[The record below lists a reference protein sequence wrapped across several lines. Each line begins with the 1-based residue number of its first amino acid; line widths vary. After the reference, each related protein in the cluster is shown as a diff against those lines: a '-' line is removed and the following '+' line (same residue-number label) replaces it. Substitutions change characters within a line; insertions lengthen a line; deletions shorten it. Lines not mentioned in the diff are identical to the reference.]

1 MFASDWSHTIFT
13 LAAFSNNLKNTS
25 LVKKIFLPT
34 SFVCLLTIFF
44 FAFSSFKANSKKA
57 VYKAEVTTKE
67 NLSKNNAALTT
78 EAASNLLYDSL
89 HLADLGLSKDAMR
102 LAYKGHEELVERGV
116 LNNEDVLAVCDFSQ
130 SSDNKRLYIIDTKN
144 YRILFNTYVAHGK
157 NSGLNYAERF
167 SNTPESL
174 QSSLGF
180 YRTKSTYFGKHGLS
194 LKLEGLEKGFN
205 DNAEARAVVM
215 HGADYIG
222 DNRLGSA
229 YMGRSFGCPAVPQAQ
244 SEKIIN
250 MLKNGTCLFIYH
262 PTQKYL
268 NASRILNA

>member
-1 MFASDWSHTIFT
+1 M
-13 LAAFSNNLKNTS
+13 
-25 LVKKIFLPT
+25 KKIFLPT

-44 FAFSSFKANSKKA
+44 ALTSFKARSNKA
-57 VYKAEVTTKE
+57 A
-67 NLSKNNAALTT
+67 NNTAATSAITANTSVEDKLNV
-78 EAASNLLYDSL
+78 EAVSNMIYDSL
-89 HLADLGLSKDAMR
+89 QLDNFGLSREVMQF
-102 LAYKGHEELVERGV
+102 AYKGQQELINRGL
-116 LNNEDVLAVCDFSQ
+116 LNNEDIIAICDFSQ
-130 SSDNKRLYIIDTKN
+130 SSSKKRLYIIDTRN
-144 YRILFNTYVAHGK
+144 YRVLYNTYVAHGK
-157 NSGLNYAERF
+157 NSGLNYAEHF

-180 YRTKSTYFGKHGLS
+180 YRTKGTYFGKHGLS
-194 LKLEGLEKGFN
+194 LKLEGLERGFN

-222 DNRLGSA
+222 DSRAGSA

-250 MLKNGTCLFIYH
+250 MLKNGSALFIYH

-268 NASRILNA
+268 NASTILND